1 MIKQVNWTYKNN
13 PIASINDIPKGV
25 IGFIYL
31 LEYEDGT
38 KYVGKKNLYSIKT
51 LPTLKNGTIR
61 PNAERVFKNIKGKR
75 LPFDRIIK
83 ETNWLTYNSS
93 SSKAKK
99 LKPIKRKILKFA
111 LSKMNLT
118 YLEVKYLFVLGCLES
133 DKYLN
138 DNILGKFYR
147 TE

>member
-1 MIKQVNWTYKNN
+1 LNKLPNWKYKNK
-13 PIASINDIPKGV
+13 PITSIEDIPKGV

-31 LEYEDGT
+31 LEFNDGT
-38 KYVGKKNLYSIKT
+38 RYIGKKNLFTIKN

-61 PNAERVFKNIKGKR
+61 SSAVRVFMNKNGKR

-83 ETNWLTYNSS
+83 ETNWLKYNSS
-93 SSKAKK
+93 SDKVKK
-99 LKPIKRKILKFA
+99 LIPIKRIILKYA
-111 LSKMNLT
+111 VSKINLT
-118 YLEVKYLFVLGCLES
+118 YLECKYLFMLGCLES
-133 DKYLN
+133 DKYHN